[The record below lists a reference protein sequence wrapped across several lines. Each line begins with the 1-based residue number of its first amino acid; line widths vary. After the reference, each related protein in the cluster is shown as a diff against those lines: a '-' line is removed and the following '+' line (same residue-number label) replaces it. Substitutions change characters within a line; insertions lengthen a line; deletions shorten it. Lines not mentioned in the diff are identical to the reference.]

1 MHTQVMDQSMDEL
14 EESIGSSLGT
24 VEGLR
29 VEAGK
34 VEEFARAI
42 GSNDPVLL
50 GTKLPP
56 KASAVPAPP
65 TFTRTAVFPRYR
77 PDDLADIQDAALG
90 FDLGFDDEYRV
101 HGEHEYEFERPL
113 FVGDTLT
120 GESTLTDAYQRP
132 GRGEEPLTFAV
143 LETEYRD
150 EEGER
155 VLTERATF
163 IETPTGFSGGRT
175 SDETTYE
182 VGETSIG
189 ERARAVEEVAVGDK
203 GPRIVET
210 VDRRDFVRYAG
221 AGGGLDRYHYDEP
234 YARAAGYES
243 VFGQGMLAAGFAS
256 RVITHWFG
264 IEAIDRFA
272 TRFLAPI
279 WPDDR
284 IAFEGEV
291 TDQDEHGAEIE
302 LVSKNQ
308 RGEAVLS
315 GTASVSPDSES

>member
-1 MHTQVMDQSMDEL
+1 MDCSEDDL
-14 EESIGSSLGT
+14 EELIGSSLVT

-42 GSNDPVLL
+42 GSDDPVFR
-50 GTKLPP
+50 GTKP
-56 KASAVPAPP
+56 ARRTSNAPAPP

-77 PDDLADIQDAALG
+77 PDDLRDIQDATLG

-120 GESTLTDAYQRP
+120 GESTLADAYQRP
-132 GRGEEPLTFAV
+132 GRGEKPLTFAV

-150 EEGER
+150 EQGDR
-155 VLTERATF
+155 VLAERATF
-163 IETPTGFSGGRT
+163 IENPAGFDGGRA
-175 SDETTYE
+175 SSEATYE
-182 VGETSIG
+182 VGETSVGDRVRSI
-189 ERARAVEEVAVGDK
+189 EEVSVGDE
-203 GPRIVET
+203 GPRIVEA
-210 VDRRDFVRYAG
+210 VDRKDFVRYAG
-221 AGGGLDRYHYDEP
+221 TGGGLDRYHYDEP

-243 VFGQGMLAAGFAS
+243 VFGQGMLAAGYAS
-256 RVITHWFG
+256 RVVTRWFG
-264 IEAIDRFA
+264 VEAIDRFA

-284 IAFEGEV
+284 IAFQGV
-291 TDQDEHGAEIE
+291 VIDRDERGAEIE

-308 RGEAVLS
+308 RGEEVLS
-315 GTASVSPDSES
+315 GTASVSLDPES